1 MVLLFIMKNSSVF
14 IDLENISKDT
24 IYNIISFL
32 DLELN
37 NTNILCIK
45 AYYNVNNIKDL
56 DTIKNLLKHGIN
68 IVHVETVS
76 RKNSCDIKLIVDLL
90 DMVYRGNCDEFY
102 IWTSDSDYKHI
113 SPIMKEMD
121 KSLYFISDQKNK
133 MLEKNC
139 NNYFITKVNIS
150 KSIMEDKIVDIEQ
163 PKKKRKRKSKKKDN
177 VNSII

>member
-1 MVLLFIMKNSSVF
+1 M
-14 IDLENISKDT
+14 
-24 IYNIISFL
+24 
-32 DLELN
+32 
-37 NTNILCIK
+37 
-45 AYYNVNNIKDL
+45 
-56 DTIKNLLKHGIN
+56 LKLY
-68 IVHVETVS
+68 

-150 KSIMEDKIVDIEQ
+150 KSIMKDKT
-163 PKKKRKRKSKKKDN
+163 
-177 VNSII
+177 